1 MIPVAESIIV
11 KEFVCVRVSKSVT
24 RNANASY
31 SEEIVTYDR
40 PSGYKV
46 VSVTTTMQSSEFMH
60 PLLVYIGN
68 TEGKLTYMIN
78 NTHSVSLTRYLI
90 ANVILQKS

>member
-1 MIPVAESIIV
+1 MAESIIV
-11 KEFVCVRVSKSVT
+11 KEFVCVRVSKSIT
-24 RNANASY
+24 RNANAAY
-31 SEEIVTYDR
+31 SEEMVTYDR

-46 VSVTTTMQSSEFMH
+46 VSVTTAMPSSEYMR
-60 PLLVYIGN
+60 PLLTYIDN

-78 NTHSVSLTRYLI
+78 NTHSVSLTRDLT